1 MGAGSRGFAA
11 MLVMAIG
18 AGLAANAYASATCP
32 DEQTTQQVPTD
43 LAKCAMLEKDVRRP
57 GEFPLNVYEK
67 TLDAFFEHMC
77 HRNEKAGWVRD
88 KGVRDTGPWIGT
100 YADGKWSG
108 RYFGTHAPVVIWYS
122 PDMLAWLKKNRP
134 ENGPAPKTPAPIP
147 DGAMMVKEMYQPPGA
162 ACAAIDPL
170 RLKPL
175 KNGAA
180 VMVRDRKASH
190 DGWFW
195 GWYGFGKNSGWA
207 PDWPA
212 LSTSPYPNM
221 GFGQYCT
228 NCHASAHDNQ
238 TFADLKNIKGEPGIP
253 LVFLSQNFFLD
264 PSWEVQSKHIAEAA
278 QKKQSI
284 QAPAYDQL
292 FLATFRVSGETPQ
305 TDMKAIALPPS
316 TYDNVWVKSGKP
328 DASSEYI
335 TSDQCVGCHSA
346 GGTGLQFDMTEPG
359 PNGLLINV
367 SPYGLWRGSP
377 MGLAGR
383 DPVFYAQLA
392 SENDT
397 FHPGSKP
404 EVQDTCLG
412 CHGILGQRQY
422 GIDALPQKDGK
433 CTPFSRDAVNAEPY
447 EPGNPLEHL
456 ARYGGLARDGI
467 SCAACHRMVMGKA
480 DTAKFEHAPQNK
492 CVLERQDALNP
503 GFKDFGKTFTGSFLV
518 GSADKLYGPFT
529 DPKTVPM
536 DHALGNIP
544 EHNANIL
551 QSETCGSCHTVH
563 LPIMHPETTI
573 GHVYEQTTYPEWAF
587 SDYRTGTS
595 PDGNLPH
602 GKGPRAQSCQGCHM
616 PSTDAAKKPYRSKIA
631 TIQEYTNFP
640 QAEHTADPKDLDL
653 SARDGF
659 AKHTLVGLNVFL
671 LEMAQ
676 QFFET
681 LGIREA
687 DPMLTQKGVNPL
699 PTTENAMLDQA
710 LNRTAKISVGN
721 VHVASGA
728 LSARVT
734 VENLSGHKFPSGVG
748 FRRAFVEFDVLDA
761 SGNVLWGSGR
771 TNKVGVILGSTGL
784 PIAGELWW
792 KQGCSARIDPEKRI
806 HQPHYQ
812 EITSQDQAQI
822 YQELVST
829 PPPGPGA
836 KCGAHATPQGE
847 LTTSFL
853 SICAKVKDNRLL
865 PHGFLDLK
873 AREDISRALGAD
885 KDMAEESGADG
896 VGNDPDYVHGGG
908 DSLTYR
914 VPVAELHGKPAAVR
928 ATLYYQPT
936 PPFFLQDRF
945 CTSKSVDTKRLFYV
959 TGNLQL
965 DKPQIEGWKLK
976 VVETAPVRVP

>member
-1 MGAGSRGFAA
+1 MRAGSRICAA
-11 MLVMAIG
+11 VLVLAVG
-18 AGLAANAYASATCP
+18 AAKAYASATCP
-32 DEQTTQQVPTD
+32 DEQKTPQVPTN
-43 LAKCAMLEKDVRRP
+43 LAECATLEKDVRRP
-57 GEFPLNVYEK
+57 GAFALNVYEEK
-67 TLDAFFEHMC
+67 LNKFLGGMC
-77 HRNEKAGWVRD
+77 HRNEKADWVRD

-100 YADGKWSG
+100 YANGQWSG

-122 PDMLAWLKKNRP
+122 PDMLAWLHANRP
-134 ENGPAPKTPAPIP
+134 EGKPAPKNPAPIP

-162 ACAAIDPL
+162 ACATIDPL

-180 VMVRDRKASH
+180 VMVRDHQASN

-195 GWYGFGKNSGWA
+195 GWYGFGEKSGWA

-212 LSTSPYPNM
+212 ASTSPYPNM

-228 NCHASAHDNQ
+228 NCHASAQDHQ
-238 TFADLKNIKGEPGIP
+238 TFADLKNIKGEPGVP

-264 PSWEVQSKHIAEAA
+264 PSWEVQSKQIAQAA
-278 QKKQSI
+278 EPNMNV
-284 QAPAYDQL
+284 PAYDKL
-292 FLATFRVSGETPQ
+292 FLSTFRMPGGMP
-305 TDMKAIALPPS
+305 DPKAIMLPPS

-328 DASSEYI
+328 DAASEYI

-359 PNGLLINV
+359 PNGLLLNV

-392 SENDT
+392 SETDT
-397 FHPGSKP
+397 FHPGPGSKAM
-404 EVQDTCLG
+404 VQDTCLG

-422 GIDALPQKDGK
+422 GIDTKPQSDGK
-433 CTPFSRDAVNAEPY
+433 CSQFPRDAVGAVPY
-447 EPGNPLEHL
+447 TKPGTGNPLEHL
-456 ARYGGLARDGI
+456 ARYGALARDGI

-492 CVLERQDALNP
+492 CVIERQQALNP
-503 GFKDFGKTFTGSFLV
+503 GFKDFGATFTGSFLV
-518 GSADKLYGPFT
+518 GAPDKLYGPFT
-529 DPKTVPM
+529 DLKTVPM

-551 QSETCGSCHTVH
+551 QSETCGACHTVH
-563 LPIMHPETTI
+563 LPIMHPDQTI

-616 PSTDAAKKPYRSKIA
+616 PNTDAAKKPYRSKIA
-631 TIQEYTNFP
+631 SIQEYTNFP
-640 QAEHTADPKDLDL
+640 QAEHTSAPKDLDL
-653 SARDGF
+653 PERDGF

-710 LNRTAKISVGN
+710 LNRTAKISVADVHSAGGN
-721 VHVASGA
+721 
-728 LSARVT
+728 LSARVS

-761 SGNVLWGSGR
+761 SGNVLWSSGR
-771 TNKVGVILGSTGL
+771 TNSAGLIVGAGGK

-792 KQGCSARIDPEKRI
+792 KDDCSARIDPDKRI

-812 EITSQDQAQI
+812 EVTSQDQAQI

-829 PPPGPGA
+829 PPASGA
-836 KCGAHATPQGE
+836 VCGAHAAPQGQ

-873 AREDISRALGAD
+873 AREDISTALGAD
-885 KDMAEESGADG
+885 KDMAEEAGADG

-908 DSLTYR
+908 DRLTYR
-914 VPVAELHGKPAAVR
+914 VPLAEIHGKPASVR
-928 ATLYYQPT
+928 ATLYYQAT

-959 TGNLQL
+959 AGNLKL
-965 DKPQIEGWKLK
+965 TKPQIQGWKLK